1 MIDFETLNPIINAA
15 FSRQITWLEASSRY
29 PLDEIIETFYA
40 TRPRMVGTIE
50 NLTDAQVAFASPVHP
65 FWSIS
70 ESITHLIYSQ
80 NGYMNQLLD
89 IATSQLPHA
98 VEAARGLG
106 EGAKPGIPVAQLRIR
121 LAAASEQIHTAIE
134 GTRRSHD
141 PEKSEVNE
149 FFGACT
155 YKTWMLLL
163 LSHELDHLRQVIA
176 MRRVVRAEHI

>member
-1 MIDFETLNPIINAA
+1 MLDFNVLNPLLDAA
-15 FSRQITWLEASSRY
+15 FTGKTTWLEASTRY
-29 PLDEIIETFYA
+29 PLDEFVETYYA
-40 TRPRMVGTIE
+40 TRPRMAGALE

-70 ESITHLIYSQ
+70 ESVTHLIYSQ
-80 NGYMNQLLD
+80 NGYMNQMLE
-89 IATSQLPHA
+89 ISTSQIPHA

-106 EGAKPGIPVAQLRIR
+106 QGAKPGIPVAQLRIR
-121 LAAASEQIHTAIE
+121 LSAATEQIHTAIE
-134 GTRRSHD
+134 GTRYSHD

-149 FFGACT
+149 FFGVCT

-176 MRRVVRAEHI
+176 MRRVVRSEHI